1 MKRQLM
7 FGTMLSAALAVGV
20 GAQQP
25 PAAGGRIDRPR
36 RRRANARRSRAVDD
50 PDGLSAGG
58 E

>member
-25 PAAGGRIDRPR
+25 PAAGSGSTAPQTPSERP
-36 RRRANARRSRAVDD
+36 AQAPVDD

-58 E
+58 G

>member
-25 PAAGGRIDRPR
+25 PAAGSGSTAPQTPSERP
-36 RRRANARRSRAVDD
+36 APPPQAMTVT
-50 PDGLSAGG
+50 GCLQAG
-58 E
+58 